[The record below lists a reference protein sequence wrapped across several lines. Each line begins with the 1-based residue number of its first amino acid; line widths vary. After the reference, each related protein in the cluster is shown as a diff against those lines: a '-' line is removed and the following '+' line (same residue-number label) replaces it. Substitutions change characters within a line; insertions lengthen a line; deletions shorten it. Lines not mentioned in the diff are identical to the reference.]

1 MTTKSEL
8 REEYIQ
14 TRKSLSDEFIKNA
27 EKRVIS
33 FVDSNKEKF
42 KDKKIASYWSI
53 NNEMPTE
60 NLTKT
65 LIGMNSEVYLPKIVQ
80 NSKVMEFRK
89 LDDYKNLKANI
100 FNILEPLETQQIEAS
115 DLDIILLPCVCFDTN
130 GYRIGMGKGYYDHS
144 LVNLENSNTEFVI
157 IAYDFQKVESCY
169 QNKYDI
175 KAHSCITDEYFYTF
189 K

>member
-14 TRKSLSDEFIKNA
+14 TRKSISDEFIKNA

-80 NSKVMEFRK
+80 NSKVM
-89 LDDYKNLKANI
+89 
-100 FNILEPLETQQIEAS
+100 
-115 DLDIILLPCVCFDTN
+115 
-130 GYRIGMGKGYYDHS
+130 
-144 LVNLENSNTEFVI
+144 
-157 IAYDFQKVESCY
+157 
-169 QNKYDI
+169 
-175 KAHSCITDEYFYTF
+175 
-189 K
+189 

>member
-1 MTTKSEL
+1 MTTKSKL
-8 REEYIQ
+8 RKEYIK
-14 TRKSLSDEFIKNA
+14 TRKSISDQFIKNA

-60 NLTKT
+60 NLMET
-65 LIGMNSEVYLPKIVQ
+65 LISMNSEIYLPKIVQ

-100 FNILEPLETQQIEAS
+100 FNILEPSETQKIEAS

-144 LVNLENSNTEFVI
+144 LINLKNSHTELVI

-175 KAHSCITDEYFYTF
+175 KAQSCITDEYFYTF
-189 K
+189 N